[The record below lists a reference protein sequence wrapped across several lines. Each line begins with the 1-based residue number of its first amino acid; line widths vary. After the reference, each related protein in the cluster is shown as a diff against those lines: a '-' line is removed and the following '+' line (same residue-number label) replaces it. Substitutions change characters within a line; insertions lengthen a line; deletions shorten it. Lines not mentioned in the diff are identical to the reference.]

1 MPSAAVGNLP
11 SYNSFALI
19 PSCSFAGH
27 AMAGTPT
34 NPDAI
39 IVGSGP
45 NGLAAAVTIAQAGRS
60 VIVYEAEDT
69 IGGGTRSGEL
79 TLPGFVHDIC
89 SCVHP
94 MGAGSPFFGQL
105 NLEKFGL
112 RWIYPEIG
120 LAHPFDDGDAVGVNR
135 PLAENIRQFGTD
147 GKAIKKLLAPLV
159 ESWGELSKIIL
170 GGLQFPKH
178 PLAMA
183 WLGWN
188 AIQPASKIAEK
199 FSTKKARA
207 VLAGMAGHSM
217 LPPDQRVTGGF
228 GVILWATC
236 YAVGWPFAAGGSQS
250 IANALAALLKT
261 LGGEIVTGARV
272 SSLAELP
279 KARAILC
286 DITPRQFLAMGGEEI
301 SGSERRQL
309 EKYRYGPGS
318 FKMDW
323 ALSEPI
329 PWKAAAC
336 RRAGTVHVGG
346 TFEEIA
352 ASEKAAWKDT
362 PADRPFVL
370 VAQPSLFDSSRA
382 PVARHTAWGY
392 CHVPNASAFDMCH
405 RIESQIERFAPGF
418 RDCILARSIKFPR
431 DLEAHNANLIGGDI
445 GGGSAE
451 LSQFFLRPT
460 RRLYSTS
467 IPHVFLCSSSTPPGP
482 GVHGMCGHLAAR
494 RALEK
499 CF

>member
-1 MPSAAVGNLP
+1 MNVTLG
-11 SYNSFALI
+11 
-19 PSCSFAGH
+19 
-27 AMAGTPT
+27 T
-34 NPDAI
+34 NPDVVVI
-39 IVGSGP
+39 GSGP
-45 NGLAAAVTIAQAGRS
+45 NGLAAAVTIARAGHS
-60 VIVYEAEDT
+60 VVVYEAEDT
-69 IGGGTRSGEL
+69 IGGGTRSSEL

-120 LAHPFDDGDAVGVNR
+120 LAHPFDDGDAAAVNG
-135 PLAENIRQFGTD
+135 PFVENVKQFGTD
-147 GKAIKKLLAPLV
+147 EKAIRKSLAPLV
-159 ESWGELSKIIL
+159 DSWGEVSKIIL

-183 WLGWN
+183 RIGWN
-188 AIQPASKIAEK
+188 AIQPASKVAQK

-217 LPPDQRVTGGF
+217 LPLDRRVTGGF
-228 GVILWATC
+228 GVILWATS

-250 IANALAALLKT
+250 IANALVSLLKS
-261 LGGEIVTGARV
+261 LGGKMVTGARIAD
-272 SSLAELP
+272 LGELP

-286 DITPRQFLAMGGEEI
+286 DITPRQLLTIGGNRI
-301 SGSERRQL
+301 SVAERRQL

-352 ASEKAAWKDT
+352 ASEEAAWKNA
-362 PADRPFVL
+362 PAERPFVL

-382 PVARHTAWGY
+382 PAGKHTAWGY
-392 CHVPNASAFDMCH
+392 CHVPNRSTFDMCD
-405 RIESQIERFAPGF
+405 RIEEQIERFAPGF
-418 RDCILARSIKFPR
+418 RECILARSIKFPR
-431 DLEAHNANLIGGDI
+431 DLEKHNANLVGGDI

-451 LSQFFLRPT
+451 LGQFFMRPT

-467 IPHVFLCSSSTPPGP
+467 IPNVFFCSSSTPPGP
-482 GVHGMCGHLAAR
+482 GVHGMCGHLAAQ
-494 RALEK
+494 RALKK

>member
-1 MPSAAVGNLP
+1 M
-11 SYNSFALI
+11 NSRSTDL
-19 PSCSFAGH
+19 
-27 AMAGTPT
+27 
-34 NPDAI
+34 DAI
-39 IVGSGP
+39 VVGSGP
-45 NGLAAAVTIAQAGRS
+45 NGLAAAVTLAQAGRS
-60 VIVYEAEDT
+60 VVVYEAEDKV
-69 IGGGTRSGEL
+69 GGGTRSGEL
-79 TLPGFVHDIC
+79 TLRGFVHDIC

-94 MGAGSPFFGQL
+94 IGAGSPFFSKL
-105 NLEKFGL
+105 TLEKFGL

-120 LAHPFDDGDAVGVNR
+120 LAHPFDDGAAAAVNG
-135 PLAENIRQFGTD
+135 PFSENIKQFGKD
-147 GKAIKKLLAPLV
+147 EKAIKKSLAPLV
-159 ESWGELSKIIL
+159 DSWSELSKIVL

-183 WLGWN
+183 RIGWN
-188 AIQPASKIAEK
+188 AVQPASKIARK
-199 FSTKKARA
+199 FSTEKARA
-207 VLAGMAGHSM
+207 VFAGMAGHSM
-217 LPPDQRVTGGF
+217 LPLDWRVTGGF

-250 IANALAALLKT
+250 IANALAALLKS
-261 LGGEIVTGARV
+261 LGGEIVIGARI

-279 KARAILC
+279 KARAVLC
-286 DITPRQFLAMGGEEI
+286 DITPRQFLAIGGKEI

-352 ASEKAAWKDT
+352 AGEEAAWKNT
-362 PADRPFVL
+362 SAEQPFVL

-382 PVARHTAWGY
+382 PEGKHTAWGY
-392 CHVPNASAFDMCH
+392 CHVPNGGSFDMCG
-405 RIESQIERFAPGF
+405 RIERQIERFAPGF
-418 RDCILARSIKFPR
+418 RDCILARSIRFPR

-451 LSQFFLRPT
+451 LRQFFLRPT

-467 IPHVFLCSSSTPPGP
+467 IPSVFLCSSSTPPGP
-482 GVHGMCGHLAAR
+482 GVHGMCGHLAAQ
-494 RALEK
+494 RALKK